1 MHDSFKIAG
10 GVALAIIAV
19 GLLASCNGCRQDF
32 KRIKS
37 TSVGI
42 ERTITLFDATG
53 KVIKVWN
60 IDSTYQSSGTGINF
74 IDKNE
79 KFVAINGTFIV
90 EEK

>member
-1 MHDSFKIAG
+1 MHDSFKIG
-10 GVALAIIAV
+10 GIVLAVVI
-19 GLLASCNGCRQDF
+19 GLGMLASCNGCRQDF

-42 ERTITLFDATG
+42 ERTVTLFDASG
-53 KVIKVWN
+53 KVIKVWQ

>member
-1 MHDSFKIAG
+1 MHDSFKIG
-10 GVALAIIAV
+10 GGILLAVIAV

-37 TSVGI
+37 SSVGI
-42 ERTITLFDATG
+42 ERTITLFDASG
-53 KVIKVWN
+53 KVIKTWN
-60 IDSTYQSSGTGINF
+60 IDSTYKTAGTGIDF